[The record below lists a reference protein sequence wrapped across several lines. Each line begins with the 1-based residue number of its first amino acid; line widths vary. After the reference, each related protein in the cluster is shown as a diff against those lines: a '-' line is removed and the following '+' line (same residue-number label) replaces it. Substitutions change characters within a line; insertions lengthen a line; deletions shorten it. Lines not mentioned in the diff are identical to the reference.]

1 MIETLCL
8 FILGYAA
15 AVFQSSA
22 GVFFQIGL
30 IRLDAV
36 PALICCY
43 SLRQDLPHGL
53 MAITIFGFL
62 VSFFSTIPAYL
73 FPFSYVIGFLT
84 VRYIVSN
91 VLELVSWQV
100 YVLTGFLSMEIIVV
114 QLAGSGNA
122 ELVWPWGLF
131 QALVNA
137 ATAPVFIFIW
147 NRLEAVFRK
156 FKRKK
161 GDIAVSG

>member
-1 MIETLCL
+1 MIDALSL
-8 FILGYAA
+8 FFLGYVA
-15 AVFQSSA
+15 AVVQSSA

-43 SLRQDLPHGL
+43 SLRQDIPHGIL
-53 MAITIFGFL
+53 VITFFGL
-62 VSFFSTIPAYL
+62 LISCFSTLPAYV

-84 VRYIVSN
+84 MRYIVSN
-91 VLELVSWQV
+91 VLDLAGWQI
-100 YVLTGFLSMEIIVV
+100 YVLAGFLSMEIIVV

-131 QALVNA
+131 QALVNVVI
-137 ATAPVFIFIW
+137 APVFIFVW

-156 FKRKK
+156 LKGKKR
-161 GDIAVSG
+161 GISTSG